1 VPLTVFDCKG
11 IPATRRER
19 MEAAV
24 VAGGRAVTGPYEA
37 WLSAAPGG
45 RVKVLLTGPFGF
57 QRHVA
62 FEQAEEPGVITDLV
76 RRTLEDEVD

>member
-19 MEAAV
+19 IEAAV
-24 VAGGRAVTGPYEA
+24 VTGGRAVTGRFEA
-37 WLSAAPGG
+37 RLSAAPGA

-57 QRHVA
+57 QRHVV
-62 FEQAEEPGVITDLV
+62 FGRAEEPAVITDVV
-76 RRTLEDEVD
+76 RRTIEDDVE

>member
-1 VPLTVFDCKG
+1 VTLTVFDSKG
-11 IPATRRER
+11 ILATRRER
-19 MEAAV
+19 IEAAV

-37 WLSAAPGG
+37 WLSAAPAG

-62 FEQAEEPGVITDLV
+62 FGLVEEPAVITDLV
-76 RRTLEDEVD
+76 RRTLEDDVD